1 MFEQQARL
9 GCGKFSFR
17 MTFPISRVLVAA
29 GLLSAVSVLSACSSV
44 YYGAMEEIGVHKRDI
59 LVKRVDKAKD
69 AQEETKQEFASALE
83 QFQSVVNFHG
93 GDLQREYERL
103 NSAYERSEAKAK
115 AVKTRNDDVENVA
128 KALFREWRVEL
139 GEYTNANLRASSA
152 QQLAET
158 ESRFRQLMQVMRRA
172 ESRMEPVLRTFRDQ
186 VLYLKH
192 NLNARAIGALRV
204 ELASVEANTAALIR
218 EMNVSIAEA
227 QRFIASME

>member
-1 MFEQQARL
+1 MTT
-9 GCGKFSFR
+9 FSFR
-17 MTFPISRVLVAA
+17 PSYVFAA
-29 GLLSAVSVLSACSSV
+29 LCLLMLTQCSTV
-44 YYGAMEEIGVHKRDI
+44 YYEAMDKVGVHKRDI

-69 AQEETKQEFASALE
+69 AQEATKEEFANALE
-83 QFQSVVNFHG
+83 QFQSVVSFDG

-103 NSAYERSEAKAK
+103 NAAYEASAEKAA
-115 AVKTRNDDVENVA
+115 AVKSRNDDVENVA
-128 KALFREWRVEL
+128 KALFKEWRAEL
-139 GEYTNANLRASSA
+139 KEYSNASLRASSQ

-158 ESRFRQLMQVMRRA
+158 EARYRQLMAAMRRA
-172 ESRMEPVLRTFRDQ
+172 ESRMGPVLRTFRDQ

-204 ELASVEANTAALIR
+204 ELAGVEANTAALIR

>member
-1 MFEQQARL
+1 MDQL
-9 GCGKFSFR
+9 
-17 MTFPISRVLVAA
+17 
-29 GLLSAVSVLSACSSV
+29 
-44 YYGAMEEIGVHKRDI
+44 GVHKRDI

-69 AQEETKQEFASALE
+69 AQEDTKEEFANALE
-83 QFQSVVNFHG
+83 QFQSVVNFNG
-93 GDLQREYERL
+93 GNLQSEYERL
-103 NSAYERSEAKAK
+103 NAAYERSEAKAS

-128 KALFREWRVEL
+128 KALFREWRAEL
-139 GEYTNANLRASSA
+139 GEYSNAGLRASSE

-158 ESRFRQLMQVMRRA
+158 EMRYRQLMQAMRRA

-218 EMNVSIAEA
+218 EMNASIAEA
-227 QRFIASME
+227 QRFISSME